1 MPRKLLALGD
11 SVVWGQGLKD
21 PNKFVEKVRAS
32 LGADTE
38 LASLARSGAVIDLQ
52 ARTAQDHTSLLF
64 GELPRSLPGIL
75 SQLEI
80 ADGNA
85 AFASYLDPHGFD
97 PDFWDRTK
105 QTLRQRIAG
114 YGSAPPDFVLL
125 DGGINDLR
133 AMQIVLPWNLHDGDG
148 DAARTAGPSNVER
161 VVAALDEAQ
170 EERLGRRAGPDAV
183 PEDGA
188 AARVAG
194 LALPQLDP
202 ITDDQFR
209 ALIDKFVFERMRLL
223 LRTLGSKPR
232 FRNSRVIVTGYFPIF
247 TEGSAGSLL
256 ALNPALATLLVPS
269 DSRNEQ
275 RAALATALA
284 ADPREY
290 TNLIIHRSKIWYD
303 FGSQRLSE
311 AVAEANRL
319 FGNRFA
325 FARPA
330 FGPNNGALAPDSFLW
345 SFTGAVDD
353 VLRKILKWLGDRGPG
368 ADARA
373 AERGLGGLFG
383 GVDYSVGY
391 GLGAGIAT
399 DQATT
404 RRGEAAFDYY
414 LFSGTGRTD
423 PDATFSGG
431 FTTSVASAGH
441 PNPKGVA
448 AYVTAIQEAIRGLPG

>member
-1 MPRKLLALGD
+1 MARKILALGD

-21 PNKFVEKVRAS
+21 ANKFVERVRAS

-52 ARTAQDHTSLLF
+52 ARTAQEHTALLF

-85 AFASYLDPHGFD
+85 GFASYLNPQGFD
-97 PDFWDRTK
+97 PDFWVTVK
-105 QTLRQRIAG
+105 QSLRRQIDG
-114 YGSAPPDFVLL
+114 YQTAPPDFVLL

-148 DAARTAGPSNVER
+148 AERLAAGASNVER
-161 VVAALDEAQ
+161 VVAALDEAR
-170 EERLGRRAGPDAV
+170 EEMLSRRAD
-183 PEDGA
+183 PEA
-188 AARVAG
+188 PPLSETAARAG
-194 LALPQLDP
+194 LALPQLEP
-202 ITDDQFR
+202 LTDEQFR
-209 ALIDKFVFERMRLL
+209 ALIDRFVFERMRLL
-223 LRTLGSKPR
+223 LRTLGGKQR

-247 TEGSAGSLL
+247 TEGSTEGLL

-269 DSRNEQ
+269 ENRNEQ

-284 ADPREY
+284 ANPEEY
-290 TNLIIHRSKIWYD
+290 TNLIIHRSRIWYD
-303 FGSQRLSE
+303 FGSQRLAE

-330 FGPNNGALAPDSFLW
+330 FGPDNGALAPDSFLW

-353 VLRKILKWLGDRGPG
+353 VLRKILEWLGDRGTG
-368 ADARA
+368 ARA
-373 AERGLGGLFG
+373 AERGLGDLFG
-383 GVDYSVGY
+383 GVDFSVGY

-399 DQATT
+399 DQAIT
-404 RRGEAAFDYY
+404 RRGQAAFDYY

-423 PDATFSGG
+423 PDATFPGG

-448 AYVTAIQEAIRGLPG
+448 AYVTAIQEAIRSLP

>member
-1 MPRKLLALGD
+1 MARKILALGD

-21 PNKFVEKVRAS
+21 ANKFVEKVRVS
-32 LGADTE
+32 IGVDTE

-52 ARTAQDHTSLLF
+52 ARTAQEHTSLLF
-64 GELPRSLPGIL
+64 GEIPRSLPGIL

-85 AFASYLDPHGFD
+85 GFASYLNPQRFD
-97 PDFWDRTK
+97 PDFWVSVK
-105 QTLRQRIAG
+105 QRLRRQIDG
-114 YGSAPPDFVLL
+114 YQTAPPDFILL

-133 AMQIVLPWNLHDGDG
+133 AMQIVLPWNLHDGD

-170 EERLGRRAGPDAV
+170 EEMLSRRAD
-183 PEDGA
+183 PEA
-188 AARVAG
+188 PPETSARAG
-194 LALPQLDP
+194 LALPQLEP
-202 ITDDQFR
+202 ITDEQFR
-209 ALIDKFVFERMRLL
+209 ALIDRFVFERMRLL
-223 LRTLGSKPR
+223 LRTLAGKQR
-232 FRNSRVIVTGYFPIF
+232 FKNSRVIVTGYFPIF
-247 TEGSAGSLL
+247 TEGSAQSLL

-269 DSRNEQ
+269 DNRNEQ

-284 ADPREY
+284 SDPQDY

-303 FGSQRLSE
+303 FGSQRLQE

-330 FGPNNGALAPDSFLW
+330 FGPNNGALAPDAFLW
-345 SFTGAVDD
+345 SFTGAVDE
-353 VLRKILKWLGDRGPG
+353 VLRKILGWLGDRGPG

-373 AERGLGGLFG
+373 AERGLGDLFG
-383 GVDYSVGY
+383 GVDFSVGY

-399 DQATT
+399 DQAIT

-423 PDATFSGG
+423 PDATFFGG

-448 AYVTAIQEAIRGLPG
+448 AYVAAIQNAIRSLP